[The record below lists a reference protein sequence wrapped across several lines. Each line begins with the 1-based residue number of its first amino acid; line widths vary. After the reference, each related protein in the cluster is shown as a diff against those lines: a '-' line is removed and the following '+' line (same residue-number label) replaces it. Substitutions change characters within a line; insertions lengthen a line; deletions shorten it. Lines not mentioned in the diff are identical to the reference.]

1 MPGPVHP
8 EPVEGR
14 VPAVGRLIRPHLAS
28 AGRFASVDPP
38 EVLARRAGV
47 SEDRIIRLN
56 ANENPYGP
64 SPAVAR
70 AIASGP
76 LHLYP
81 DPMQRRVR
89 DDLSGYVGLDP
100 SNIVL
105 GSGSGELIDLLF
117 RVFVDPGDSVI
128 ECDPTFGMYRFCAG
142 VAGARLISVPRDERF
157 EIDVPSVEAAV
168 DPTTKIIFVNSPNN
182 PTGNPASEEQVRAL
196 LDAGPLVVVDEAYFE
211 FHGRSLSALLA
222 ERDNLVVLR
231 TMSKWA
237 GIAGLRVGYALAH
250 PNVVDALM
258 AVKIPYNLSS
268 IAETA
273 VIASLQDA
281 GALLA
286 RVQAIVEER
295 ARLFSLLENMPG
307 LTPWPSKGN
316 FILCQMDDGRARDIF
331 EGLAS
336 RGIFVRLPGSER
348 LEDCF
353 RVSIGTPDQ
362 NDAFIAAL
370 HEMA

>member
-1 MPGPVHP
+1 M
-8 EPVEGR
+8 
-14 VPAVGRLIRPHLAS
+14 
-28 AGRFASVDPP
+28 DPP

-64 SPAVAR
+64 SPAVTR
-70 AIASGP
+70 AIASSP

-89 DDLSGYVGLDP
+89 DALSDYVGLDP

-142 VAGARLISVPRDERF
+142 VAGAHLISIPRDDRF
-157 EIDVPSVEAAV
+157 EIDVRSVVAAV
-168 DPTTKIIFVNSPNN
+168 EPTTKMIFVNSPNN
-182 PTGNPASEEQVRAL
+182 PTGNPASEEQVRVL
-196 LDAGPLVVVDEAYFE
+196 LDVGPLVVVDEAYFE
-211 FHGRSLSALLA
+211 FHGRTLSVLLA

-237 GIAGLRVGYALAH
+237 GIAGLRVGYTLAH
-250 PNVVDALM
+250 PGVVDALLG
-258 AVKIPYNLSS
+258 VKIPYNLST
-268 IAETA
+268 IAEIAA
-273 VIASLQDA
+273 VASLEDA
-281 GALLA
+281 DTLLE
-286 RVQAIVEER
+286 RVRTIVHER
-295 ARLFSLLENMPG
+295 ERLFSLLENMPG
-307 LTPWPSKGN
+307 LKPWPSKGN
-316 FILCQMDDGRARDIF
+316 FILCQTDAGRARDIF
-331 EGLAS
+331 EGLA
-336 RGIFVRLPGSER
+336 RLGIFVRLPGPGR
-348 LEDCF
+348 LGDCF
-353 RVSIGTPDQ
+353 RVTIGTPDQ
-362 NDAFIAAL
+362 SDAFVTAL

>member
-1 MPGPVHP
+1 MPG
-8 EPVEGR
+8 
-14 VPAVGRLIRPHLAS
+14 PAVGRLIRPHLAD

-64 SPAVAR
+64 SPAVTEAV
-70 AIASGP
+70 ASGP

-89 DDLSGYVGLDP
+89 NALSGYVGLDP
-100 SNIVL
+100 SSIVL

-157 EIDVPSVEAAV
+157 EIDVPSVLAAV
-168 DPTTKIIFVNSPNN
+168 EPNTKMIFVNSPNN
-182 PTGNPASEEQVRAL
+182 PTGNPASEEQVRTL

-211 FHGRSLSALLA
+211 FHSRSLSALLA
-222 ERDNLVVLR
+222 GRDNLVVLR

-250 PNVVDALM
+250 PDVVDALLG
-258 AVKIPYNLSS
+258 VKIPYNLSTV
-268 IAETA
+268 AETA
-273 VIASLQDA
+273 VVASLQDA
-281 GALLA
+281 DALLD
-286 RVQAIVEER
+286 RVSTIVDER
-295 ARLFSLLENMPG
+295 ERLFSLLENMPG

-316 FILCQMDDGRARDIF
+316 FILCRMDDGQALDIF
-331 EGLAS
+331 EGLA
-336 RGIFVRLPGSER
+336 RHGIFVRLPGPGR
-348 LEDCF
+348 LGDCF
-353 RVSIGTPDQ
+353 RVSIGTPAQ

-370 HEMA
+370 RRIV